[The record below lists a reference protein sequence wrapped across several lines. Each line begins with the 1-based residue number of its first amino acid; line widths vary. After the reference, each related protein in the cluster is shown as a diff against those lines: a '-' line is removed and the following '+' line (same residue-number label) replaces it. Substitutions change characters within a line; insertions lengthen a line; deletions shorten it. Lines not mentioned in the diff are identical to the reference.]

1 MELVGLGYTGWF
13 VYRYLLFKVLIVLV
27 WVHHLTGSVAL
38 VTLLTRASHE
48 IQLQES
54 RKQLADDV
62 ESLKKSIAGAEEE

>member
-27 WVHHLTGSVAL
+27 WIHHLTGSVAL
-38 VTLLTRASHE
+38 VTLLTCASP
-48 IQLQES
+48 LQES